1 MVYLY
6 GLSPAASLYR
16 QNPDDLTRGNK
27 NALRVS
33 RAAHK
38 ITEIIDGM
46 GVLEQLQ
53 TSLQLQEETTTAAAT
68 SADSSG
74 AVSEE
79 TQAAGEEVDG
89 AIRTAAAAGAGGG
102 GTMSALD
109 IGASPGGWT
118 KVLACHPSI
127 SAVVA
132 VDPAGVT
139 PAVAALA
146 GVTVHTAKCEDVYA
160 ELIAAGPYGVIA
172 CDANV
177 DSVRKR
183 TRRREKRHF
192 LTNKFCVVV
201 PSLSWESVALKP
213 SARSP
218 PAALCVCVCAFSRM
232 PRTMRWVL
240 SRLYCPCYRQAAC

>member
-53 TSLQLQEETTTAAAT
+53 TSLQLQDTTAT
-68 SADSSG
+68 SSADSSGG

-89 AIRTAAAAGAGGG
+89 AIRTAAAAGAAGGGG

-183 TRRREKRHF
+183 TRRKGK
-192 LTNKFCVVV
+192 T
-201 PSLSWESVALKP
+201 ALFDQQV
-213 SARSP
+213 
-218 PAALCVCVCAFSRM
+218 LCGRA
-232 PRTMRWVL
+232 
-240 SRLYCPCYRQAAC
+240 